1 MFVCLFVYLC
11 IIYYRMLE
19 LEVRL
24 EQERK
29 TVAQQ
34 REELGFF
41 EQQVGTLLLSKFVW
55 CIVVSLMCR
64 MTLKGLSEWVGCI
77 ELFTSARQQ
86 LFRQFSSNAQNLCK
100 DEGHLTIMFHLIL
113 QNI

>member
-1 MFVCLFVYLC
+1 
-11 IIYYRMLE
+11 MLE
-19 LEVRL
+19 LEARL

-55 CIVVSLMCR
+55 CIIVSLNLCR
-64 MTLKGLSEWVGCI
+64 MTPKGLSEWARCI
-77 ELFTSARQQ
+77 ELFTSATV
-86 LFRQFSSNAQNLCK
+86 FSLSGGNR
-100 DEGHLTIMFHLIL
+100 
-113 QNI
+113 